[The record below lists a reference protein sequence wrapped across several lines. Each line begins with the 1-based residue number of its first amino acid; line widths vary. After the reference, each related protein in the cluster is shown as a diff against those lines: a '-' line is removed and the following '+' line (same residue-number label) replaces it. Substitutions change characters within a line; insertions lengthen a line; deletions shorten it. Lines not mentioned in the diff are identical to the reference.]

1 VLVLASSSTR
11 RRELLRQ
18 LRVSFIVIEPEVE
31 EVVIEGDPEL
41 TTLRNAS
48 RKAEAVRAA
57 APPNSVILGVDT
69 VVFID
74 GEILGKPSSLNENL
88 EMLRK
93 LNGRWHTVISGVH
106 VSSRDGSRKEEYT
119 VSTRVKFGSFSEE
132 QLLSYASSLEG
143 MDKAGGYAAQGLGSV
158 LIEKIEGDFYNI
170 VGLPIYSV
178 AKTLERFGFKIF

>member
-31 EVVIEGDPEL
+31 EVVIEGDPES
-41 TTLRNAS
+41 TALRNAS

-74 GEILGKPSSLNENL
+74 GEILGKPSSLNENV

-158 LIEKIEGDFYNI
+158 LIEKIEGDFYNV

-178 AKTLERFGFKIF
+178 AKTLERFGLKIF